1 MGALL
6 APGAF
11 NCTVGAGA
19 EGTEGAAPPP
29 EAGFRGMVGAGA
41 GAEGAPEAGFKGI
54 VGAGAAG
61 ASSAFLSEGSG
72 ACLSSS
78 LMANYGL
85 IVSGARSA
93 GF

>member
-19 EGTEGAAPPP
+19 DGAEGAAAP
-29 EAGFRGMVGAGA
+29 EAGLRGMVGAGA
-41 GAEGAPEAGFKGI
+41 GVVGALAAGFNGI

-61 ASSAFLSEGSG
+61 ALSAFLSEESG
-72 ACLSSS
+72 AFLSSS
-78 LMANYGL
+78 LMARVFEIL
-85 IVSGARSA
+85 ASA
-93 GF
+93 GR